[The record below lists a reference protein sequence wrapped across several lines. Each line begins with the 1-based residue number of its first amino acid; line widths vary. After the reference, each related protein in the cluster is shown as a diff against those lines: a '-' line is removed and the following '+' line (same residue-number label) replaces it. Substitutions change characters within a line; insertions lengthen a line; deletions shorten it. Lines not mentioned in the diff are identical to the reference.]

1 MKLGLNSYSLI
12 IVLQE
17 IFLYVPLRVRYCYRK
32 GQQVQKVGQKRSLTL
47 VTMKFCKKIFL
58 RSMKYASTLVS
69 RFDITKCTS
78 IEKN

>member
-1 MKLGLNSYSLI
+1 MKLGLNSYPLI

-47 VTMKFCKKIFL
+47 VTMKFCKKNL
-58 RSMKYASTLVS
+58 SKVYEVS
-69 RFDITKCTS
+69 FDSCEQI
-78 IEKN
+78 